1 MGRKLDKKQAYELS
15 TVVAD
20 GEATRDEREA
30 FFAFIEDN
38 PDVRAYYEEELWV
51 KQLVREKVIFDKT
64 PAHLRKSIEDKLKA
78 VSGNSEYY
86 DEDPVEIKNN
96 PANTGGVMASG
107 KRFAVI
113 SSIAAVFI
121 AGLILFVSQW
131 FFTDDQ
137 ATATSDLPSLE
148 KHVLEH
154 FSTFDRHEIQPGI
167 SENSRDNIANHLA
180 ENFDISI
187 TVPDLANTSI
197 SGAVYTELV
206 NDYHTPLLQYKMD
219 DEDFIY
225 IYAFDVSDLE
235 NHLERNPEAV
245 KQCINK
251 DDYHISNVDGYD
263 VVSWKWD
270 DVWYV
275 GISRHEGEKLASL
288 LPK

>member
-1 MGRKLDKKQAYELS
+1 MGLKLDKKQAYELS

-20 GEATRDEREA
+20 GEATREEREA
-30 FFAFIEDN
+30 FFSFIEDN

-64 PAHLRKSIEDKLKA
+64 PEHLRKAIEEKLNA

-86 DEDPVEIKNN
+86 DESPVEIEY
-96 PANTGGVMASG
+96 PANTGLMTPG
-107 KRFAVI
+107 KRFAAI

-131 FFTDDQ
+131 FFTDEQ
-137 ATATSDLPSLE
+137 AAATSDLPSLE

-154 FSTFDRHEIQPGI
+154 FSTFDRHEMPPEI
-167 SENSRDNIANHLA
+167 SATSRENIGNHLA
-180 ENFDISI
+180 ENFNISI
-187 TVPDLANTSI
+187 TVPELANTSI
-197 SGAVYTELV
+197 SGAAYTEFV
-206 NDYHTPLLQYKMD
+206 NDYHIPLLQYKMD

-225 IYAFDVSDLE
+225 IYAFKVSDLE
-235 NHLERNPEAV
+235 NHLKRNPEAV
-245 KQCINK
+245 KECINK